1 MGIFVYNIQLGGSH
15 RQVGVILP
23 GLVEKFI
30 VDIQLEHISRLQ
42 TGIPFGPCPIALDPF
57 DADILLGQRSRKQ
70 GYRLAE
76 KAVQPL
82 PGIVLSY
89 GNFLHN
95 RYTVPGLDAK
105 CSLILWVNSSA
116 GL

>member
-42 TGIPFGPCPIALDPF
+42 TGIPFGPCPVAFYPL
-57 DADILLGQRSRKQ
+57 DADILLGQGSRKQ
-70 GYRLAE
+70 GYRLAQE
-76 KAVQPL
+76 TVQPL

-89 GNFLHN
+89 GNFLHKL
-95 RYTVPGLDAK
+95 YTVPGLDAK